1 MLTIHAIIDKILKLI
16 CCLLFISM
24 VGVASWQ
31 VIARYVLNN
40 PSTISEALLRFSLV
54 WLSMLSI
61 AYVAGQREHVSLTL
75 ITDKLTG
82 NWKLGCEF
90 LMEFLFIGFAAVVL
104 IYGGMQ
110 ATSNSMSQIYPM
122 LNIPKGLLY
131 LSLPVSGAIIIV
143 YCLNNCL
150 IIYKNTFLT
159 RSHTL

>member
-1 MLTIHAIIDKILKLI
+1 MITIHAAMDKILKLV

-54 WLSMLSI
+54 WLSMLAI
-61 AYVAGQREHVSLTL
+61 AYVTGQREHVSLTL
-75 ITDKLTG
+75 LTGKLTG
-82 NWKLGCEF
+82 KWKIGCDF
-90 LMEFLFIGFAAVVL
+90 LMEFLFIGFSAVVL
-104 IYGGMQ
+104 IYGGIQ
-110 ATSNSMSQIYPM
+110 AASNSMSQIYPM

-131 LSLPVSGAIIIV
+131 LSLPVSGTLIIV

-150 IIYKNTFLT
+150 LIYKNVFLT
-159 RSHTL
+159 RGQSL

>member
-1 MLTIHAIIDKILKLI
+1 MLTLHAAIDKILKFV

-40 PSTISEALLRFSLV
+40 PSTVSEALLRFSLV
-54 WLSMLSI
+54 WLSMLAI
-61 AYVAGQREHVSLTL
+61 AYVTGQREHVRLTL
-75 ITDKLTG
+75 LTDKLTG
-82 NWKLGCEF
+82 NWRFFSDFSIEL
-90 LMEFLFIGFAAVVL
+90 LFIIFAAVVL

-131 LSLPVSGAIIIV
+131 LSLPVSGSLIIV

-150 IIYKNTFLT
+150 ILYKNKYFIRRETP
-159 RSHTL
+159 